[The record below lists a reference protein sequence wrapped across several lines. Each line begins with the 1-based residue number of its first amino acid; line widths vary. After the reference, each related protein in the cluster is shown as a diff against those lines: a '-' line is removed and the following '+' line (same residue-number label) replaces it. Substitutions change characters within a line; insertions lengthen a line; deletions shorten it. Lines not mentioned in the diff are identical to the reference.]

1 MNAGRR
7 SIAGGIGGWLLGMA
21 LLMVPVVSQEVQ
33 AADAGARVVY
43 HADFADPRRFSA
55 MLTSIRNMAMHYQD
69 QLLDADIR
77 IVVVSHGIRFVTDD
91 PLKGTPFAADA
102 ELKAARDDLRGRLK
116 GLMSVHGVEV
126 ELCDITRRA
135 AGLPREALY
144 EGVRTVPSGVVRLAE
159 LQTGQGFAYIK
170 VE

>member
-7 SIAGGIGGWLLGMA
+7 SIVGGVGWLLGVA
-21 LLMVPVVSQEVQ
+21 LLVTPVVAQEVR
-33 AADAGARVVY
+33 AADTEARVVY

-55 MLTSIRNMAMHYQD
+55 MLSSIRNMAMHYQD
-69 QLLDADIR
+69 QLRDADIR
-77 IVVVSHGIRFVTDD
+77 IVVVAHGIRFVTGDD
-91 PLKGTPFAADA
+91 LEGTPFAADA
-102 ELKAARDDLRGRLK
+102 DLEAVRDDLRGRLE

-135 AGLPREALY
+135 ADLPREALY

-159 LQTGQGFAYIK
+159 LQSDQGFAYLK